1 MANSMITGG
10 FGFIGRH
17 LARMLL
23 ERGDNVTIFDIVPG
37 SPFLQDVIDKL
48 TVRVGNIEDWVQV
61 ASAVKENKIDNIY
74 HLGAI
79 LPPASEQNPS
89 RAFST
94 NVVGTFNVL
103 EAARIFDVKSVLFTS
118 TMVTYQKGDMFVPD
132 DYPQRPETFYGM
144 NKVCGER
151 LGEVYWQKHGV
162 NFRGVRYTIVNGP
175 GRGGIAPGQIVVWTF
190 QAAALGRPFKAF
202 LEPDTEM
209 GTIYVKDAA
218 KSLIDLK
225 DADESKLTRRVYTV
239 PSIMISPR
247 RLIEVA
253 KKHVPDADISY
264 KINENMMNM
273 VNSLNMARRLD
284 PSLAEQDWD
293 AKLEYDLDKTMQDYI
308 KECKEHREL
317 LDYPIPEL

>member
-23 ERGDNVTIFDIVPG
+23 EKGDNVTIFDVVPG
-37 SPFLQDVIDKL
+37 TPFLEDVMDKL
-48 TVRVGNIEDWVQV
+48 TVKIGNLEDLVQV
-61 ASAVKENKIDNIY
+61 ASTVQENKIDNIY

-89 RAFST
+89 RTFAT
-94 NVVGTFNVL
+94 NVTGTFNVL
-103 EAARIFDVKSVLFTS
+103 EAARMFKVKNVLFTS

-144 NKVCGER
+144 SKVCGER
-151 LGEVYWQKHGV
+151 MGEVYWQKHGV

-190 QAAALGRPFKAF
+190 QAAAMGKPFKAF
-202 LEPDTEM
+202 LEADTEM

-218 KSLIDLK
+218 KLLIDLK
-225 DADESKLTRRVYTV
+225 DADESKLTRRVYTL
-239 PSIMISPR
+239 PSTMISPQ
-247 RLIEVA
+247 RLIDVA
-253 KKHVPDADISY
+253 KKHVPGADISY
-264 KINENMMNM
+264 KVNENMMNM

-284 PSLAEQDWD
+284 PSLAEQDWN
-293 AKLEYDLDKTMQDYI
+293 AKLAYDLDETMKDYI
-308 KECKEHREL
+308 KQGKEFRNL
-317 LDYPIPEL
+317 LDYPIPEV